1 MQSCEHHFEN
11 SFQLHGIQ
19 VSGVIQKLS
28 LNRITNLAKLPMTVN
43 VHSKNVGDLVLSNN
57 TSKLNNTIILTQPA
71 EASSWDFCTVFNI
84 FISVWKFQKV
94 SCFSWQQGKYTRS
107 GKIPVT
113 SIDIPPVTNNK
124 L

>member
-1 MQSCEHHFEN
+1 MAGMQSCEQHYEN

-28 LNRITNLAKLPMTVN
+28 INRITNLAKLPMTVN

-57 TSKLNNTIILTQPA
+57 ILFLHNCATKLNNKIIMLQAA
-71 EASSWDFCTVFNI
+71 EARGCGIVLFSTFLFRLKSFKRFHVFHGSKENI
-84 FISVWKFQKV
+84 PEVAKF
-94 SCFSWQQGKYTRS
+94 
-107 GKIPVT
+107 
-113 SIDIPPVTNNK
+113 